1 MIHKRQFLLGRKKYE
16 RDDFKYIKIDKNI
29 ILSYQNELEIEKVET
44 NIGSGYILGLKFQV
58 QINRKSPKEEI
69 EKIKKEEDIL
79 DVISTWSGRYIL
91 ILCNKI
97 YMDFAGNLGCF
108 YGNKENNIFISSS
121 LSLIKEVYKLE
132 NEKFEKINFGEGIDW
147 FPGPLTVLKD
157 VYRLLPSEILGFKE
171 NNIKICFK
179 NYLIDFSKLKEEEI
193 LEKFVLNFSNLIKNI
208 NLNYDGDI
216 LLPLTSGVDSRTIL
230 AFLLKNKI
238 KFKSFI
244 CERDL
249 GLKSSDLV
257 IGKLIAEREKFYHYI
272 IKKDKS
278 KSDKKRKLEFD
289 QHCLGNCIDGSR
301 EFYIKNLYEKL
312 NGTRKN
318 LMLRG
323 CIWESTIIFY
333 KNLKN
338 YDTKEERLKEL
349 KICFSNIKEFSYNEK
364 TLKVWLE
371 NIEKNRIE
379 IDWRKRFY
387 LEQRVGSWLSS
398 IEQAD
403 DLTNFDRISPLNS
416 EFLVSLLWGLSL
428 KSTNNKNHQK
438 KIIKKIYPELL
449 KYPFNKKKIKEH
461 LKTMKELYIKY
472 GFIGILRKVLL
483 KIKFLYKIK
492 TGN

>member
-1 MIHKRQFLLGRKKYE
+1 MIHRRQFLLGREKYE
-16 RDDFKYIKIDKNI
+16 REDFEYIKVDKNI
-29 ILSYQNELEIEKVET
+29 ILSYHNELEIEKVET
-44 NIGSGYILGLKFQV
+44 NIGIGYILGLKFQV

-69 EKIKKEEDIL
+69 EKIKKEEDVL

-91 ILCNKI
+91 ILCNRV
-97 YMDFAGNLGCF
+97 YMDFVGNLGCF
-108 YGNKENNIFISSS
+108 YGKKENNIFISSS
-121 LSLIKEVYKLE
+121 LSLIKEVYKLGKE
-132 NEKFEKINFGEGIDW
+132 NFEKINLGEGIDW
-147 FPGPLTVLKD
+147 FPGPLTTLKN

-171 NNIKICFK
+171 NNIKIYFK

-193 LEKFVLNFSNLIKNI
+193 LEKFIFNFSNLIKNI

-216 LLPLTSGVDSRTIL
+216 LLPLTGGVDSRTIL

-244 CERDL
+244 CETDS
-249 GLKSSDLV
+249 GLNNSDLI
-257 IGKLIAEREKFYHYI
+257 IGKLIAEQEKFCHHI
-272 IKKDKS
+272 IKKDKN
-278 KSDKKRKLEFD
+278 KSDKKRELEFD

-301 EFYIKNLYEKL
+301 EFYIKNLYEEF
-312 NGTRKN
+312 NGNRKN

-323 CIWESTIIFY
+323 CIWESVITYY
-333 KNLKN
+333 KTLKDCN
-338 YDTKEERLKEL
+338 TKEERLKEL
-349 KICFSNIKEFSYNEK
+349 KMRFSNIKKFSYNEK
-364 TLKVWLE
+364 TLKIWLE
-371 NIEKNRIE
+371 NVEKNK
-379 IDWRKRFY
+379 IDINWRDRFF
-387 LEQRVGSWLSS
+387 LEQREGAWLSS

-403 DLTNFDRISPLNS
+403 DLIKIDRISPLNS

-449 KYPFNKKKIKEH
+449 KYPFNKKNIKEH

-472 GFIGILRKVLL
+472 GFIGILRKALL